1 MRYRLAEIEDCE
13 QLTELRLAMRKERD
27 FTYNE
32 DALRVNTLNFFR
44 TNIFSGRHICF
55 VCEHNVQII
64 ATAGL
69 TLFEMPPTD
78 KLLNGK
84 VAKLMNMYTVPNYR
98 RNGIATQMLKF
109 VIEYTREHE
118 YFKVMLN
125 SSSMGKKLYENFG
138 FSLIENEY
146 DYHIL

>member
-1 MRYRLAEIEDCE
+1 MRYRLGEIEDCE

-27 FTYNE
+27 LTFCE
-32 DALRVNTLNFFR
+32 DVLRINTLNFFR
-44 TNIFSGRHICF
+44 INIARGSHISF
-55 VCEHNVQII
+55 VCEHNGQII

-98 RNGIATQMLKF
+98 RNGIATKMLEF
-109 VIEYTREHE
+109 VMEYAREHE
-118 YFKVMLN
+118 YYKVMLN
-125 SSSMGKKLYENFG
+125 TSPMGKKLYENYG
-138 FSLIENEY
+138 FSLIEGEY
-146 DYHIL
+146 EYQIL

>member
-1 MRYRLAEIEDCE
+1 MRYRLGEIEDCE

-27 FTYNE
+27 LTFSE
-32 DALRVNTLNFFR
+32 DVLRLNTLNFFR
-44 TNIFSGRHICF
+44 INIARGSHISF
-55 VCEHNVQII
+55 VCEHNGQII

-98 RNGIATQMLKF
+98 RNGIATKMLEF
-109 VIEYTREHE
+109 VMEYAREHE
-118 YFKVMLN
+118 YYKIMLN
-125 SSSMGKKLYENFG
+125 TSPMGKKLYENFG
-138 FSLIENEY
+138 FSLIEGEY
-146 DYHIL
+146 EYQIL